1 MSGGD
6 TVSLE
11 FLAAQQHRILSELAV
26 MRGVMADQG
35 ADMAVLLAVAQRL
48 DATVSGLTAE
58 VRALHGQIGRVRAR
72 LPEAAP

>member
-11 FLAAQQHRILSELAV
+11 FLAAQQHRILSELTAI
-26 MRGVMADQG
+26 RDVMADQS

-48 DATVSGLTAE
+48 DVTVSGLTAE
-58 VRALHGQIGRVRAR
+58 VRAR
-72 LPEAAP
+72 LPEATP